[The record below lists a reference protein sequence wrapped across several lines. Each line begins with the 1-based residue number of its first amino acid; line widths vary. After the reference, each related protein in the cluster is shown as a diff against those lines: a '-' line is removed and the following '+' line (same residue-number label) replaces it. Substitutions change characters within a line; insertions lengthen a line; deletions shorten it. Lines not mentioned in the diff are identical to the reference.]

1 MILFWA
7 IGAALAAAALLL
19 VLRPLLARR
28 GGGGVS
34 RRAANIAIYR
44 DQMRGS
50 TPTSQRASSRRPSTS
65 ARAAARIPPAGGCGR
80 GRRP

>member
-7 IGAALAAAALLL
+7 IGGALAALALWL

-28 GGGGVS
+28 ERASVS

-44 DQMRGS
+44 DQVRELY
-50 TPTSQRASSRRPSTS
+50 ADL
-65 ARAAARIPPAGGCGR
+65 AAGKIAPADH
-80 GRRP
+80 

>member
-28 GGGGVS
+28 EGGSVS

-44 DQMRGS
+44 D
-50 TPTSQRASSRRPSTS
+50 
-65 ARAAARIPPAGGCGR
+65 
-80 GRRP
+80 